1 MTTRAKRLVATW
13 SPTILP
19 AILAAFLVRALG
31 WSTGNW
37 ETWALMVSIGLL
49 TGISIT
55 WHDYVVRD
63 KAIQEAQS
71 LLHHIMTNSTDKKE
85 RGI

>member
-1 MTTRAKRLVATW
+1 
-13 SPTILP
+13 
-19 AILAAFLVRALG
+19 
-31 WSTGNW
+31 
-37 ETWALMVSIGLL
+37 MVSIGLL